1 MYCLLLLWE
10 YNAVIF
16 FSVLISRNTHIVNF
30 LEELIEGGFFMICL
44 LNLFIVIIIQ
54 VFRNAKIGL
63 VVEEFTHLLITY
75 VSILSIFL
83 LKPGMSILFF
93 ASPIHILCSLGP
105 SDVLLHLFGFLL
117 IYYGLVVIYV
127 LVNQNE
133 DLKLEC
139 EDAGRK

>member
-75 VSILSIFL
+75 VNILSIFL
-83 LKPGMSILFF
+83 LKPAMI
-93 ASPIHILCSLGP
+93 
-105 SDVLLHLFGFLL
+105 
-117 IYYGLVVIYV
+117 
-127 LVNQNE
+127 
-133 DLKLEC
+133 
-139 EDAGRK
+139 